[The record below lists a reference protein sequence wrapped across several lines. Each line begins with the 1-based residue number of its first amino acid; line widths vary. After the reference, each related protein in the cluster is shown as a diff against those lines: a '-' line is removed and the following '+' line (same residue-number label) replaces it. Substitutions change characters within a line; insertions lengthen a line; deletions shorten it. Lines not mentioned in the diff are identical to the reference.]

1 MKKGKLGM
9 LVALLAGA
17 TIGAGLGILF
27 APSKGQKT
35 RKKIKNTFKDSK
47 DSVSGLIQDAKD
59 AVSKMM

>member
-35 RKKIKNTFKDSK
+35 RKKIKNTFQDSK
-47 DSVSGLIQDAKD
+47 DSVSGFIEDAKD